1 MTFFNKL
8 LLLPL
13 GFVFLQAHAQ
23 TEAFLSNEVSNRK
36 QRKYEAQNYID
47 ANFGFAI
54 IELDGIAPFP
64 GASFLFGR
72 RAFVSQKTFLDFE
85 LGFAFPTIATAKI
98 GVGERNPV
106 TGKSVAVGIRPW
118 PAHLYIQFGK
128 EDNRCGDDIKPRIA
142 RRLERRGKN
151 SSDILCGESVL
162 SLELGTYDEI
172 SAYSAF
178 MITYS
183 HRWYLH

>member
-1 MTFFNKL
+1 MQFTNKL
-8 LLLPL
+8 LLVSF
-13 GFVFLQAHAQ
+13 GFILIQANAQ
-23 TEAFLSNEVSNRK
+23 TDTFLPDEGSDRK

-54 IELDGIAPFP
+54 IELDGIVPFP

-118 PAHLYIQFGK
+118 PAHFYIQFGN

-142 RRLERRGKN
+142 RRLQRRGKN
-151 SSDILCGESVL
+151 SSDILCGESIF
-162 SLELGTYDEI
+162 SLELGTNDEI